1 MCGLIKK
8 FIQKYNNGI
17 SIRNIISVSFTF
29 ITFIVMILLGMVLF
43 NRFERTATGLI
54 IENNSQLVEQAS
66 LNMDSY
72 IKKML
77 QISNTMCFTTIKNTD
92 LSEDSLDESM
102 NLLYESNKDNIVSIA
117 CFNEDGSLVNA
128 APITTLKQS
137 ARVGKQEWFV
147 NAYDTAENAHFSPP
161 HVQNIFEN
169 SSDRYYW
176 VVSLSR
182 AVELTYDGNPTRGI
196 VLVDMNFSGI
206 EQLFT
211 KINNEGQGYMYLI
224 DNNGEIIY
232 HPKQKLIY
240 SNIYEENNIQAANYE
255 AGSHRESFDGEDRVV
270 IVKTMGYTG
279 WKIVSVTPVA
289 EFTSNLRQTRLF
301 VAIIVAVAIFLI
313 MFANLFVS
321 KKIAD
326 PIMRLERSVKDLEN
340 GNLNLDIYIGGSKET
355 QHLGRTI
362 KSVVAQ
368 LRQLMEDIVTE

>member
-102 NLLYESNKDNIVSIA
+102 NLLYEANKDNIVSIA

-137 ARVGKQEWFV
+137 ARVGK
-147 NAYDTAENAHFSPP
+147 
-161 HVQNIFEN
+161 
-169 SSDRYYW
+169 
-176 VVSLSR
+176 
-182 AVELTYDGNPTRGI
+182 
-196 VLVDMNFSGI
+196 
-206 EQLFT
+206 
-211 KINNEGQGYMYLI
+211 
-224 DNNGEIIY
+224 
-232 HPKQKLIY
+232 
-240 SNIYEENNIQAANYE
+240 
-255 AGSHRESFDGEDRVV
+255 
-270 IVKTMGYTG
+270 
-279 WKIVSVTPVA
+279 
-289 EFTSNLRQTRLF
+289 
-301 VAIIVAVAIFLI
+301 
-313 MFANLFVS
+313 
-321 KKIAD
+321 
-326 PIMRLERSVKDLEN
+326 
-340 GNLNLDIYIGGSKET
+340 
-355 QHLGRTI
+355 
-362 KSVVAQ
+362 
-368 LRQLMEDIVTE
+368 